1 MPAYLV
7 AELEV
12 TDPAGFEAYRKGV
25 PATIAAHGGRYLARG
40 GALES
45 LEGGWSP
52 KRMVILEF
60 PSLAQAKAWYTS
72 PEYQELLALRQ
83 RSSNSKVVLIEGL

>member
-12 TDPAGFEAYRKGV
+12 TDPAVFDDYRKRV
-25 PATIAAHGGRYLARG
+25 PASIAAHGGRYLARG
-40 GALES
+40 GTLES
-45 LEGGWSP
+45 LEGGWNP

-60 PSLAQAKAWYTS
+60 PTLVQAKTWYTS
-72 PEYQELLALRQ
+72 PEYQELLKLRQ
-83 RSSNSKVVLIEGL
+83 RSSNSRVVLIEGV

>member
-12 TDPAGFEAYRKGV
+12 TDPAGFEEYRKGV

-83 RSSNSKVVLIEGL
+83 RSSNSKAVLIEGL